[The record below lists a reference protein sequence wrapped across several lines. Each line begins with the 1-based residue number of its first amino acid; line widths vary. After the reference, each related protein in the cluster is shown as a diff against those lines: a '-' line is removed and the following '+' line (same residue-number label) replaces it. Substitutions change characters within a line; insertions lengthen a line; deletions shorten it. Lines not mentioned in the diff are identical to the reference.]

1 MRKAYTIKSGLIAI
15 LIYILIIFIAIFAF
29 VQNTKDDKSQGS
41 KEQIIKVDMSGIDMP
56 SSQKPNDKPQNQ
68 KLPKKEEVQEPK
80 KIENILE
87 EKKAFIE
94 KGLTEKEFQKE
105 EPKEIEKP
113 NKPLVERKKE
123 KPETNSTI
131 KKTRA
136 VKKPIKE
143 TSKTLKD
150 TTSLF
155 ETIDLKAP
163 SMSAK
168 KTAIVSQKQTVSGG
182 TLATKAKATGKAS
195 DLIGNALSAKS
206 SGVEEGYKSKVKSI
220 LNGWP
225 AQSNF
230 AGNKARI
237 KFVIEPSGRF
247 EFEIISQ
254 SSNEEFNKGL
264 VQYLRQLQRVGFG
277 AHGGGRAYIFDVD
290 FIAER

>member
-15 LIYILIIFIAIFAF
+15 LIYILIIFIVIFAF
-29 VQNTKDDKSQGS
+29 VQNTKDDKSQGG
-41 KEQIIKVDMSGIDMP
+41 KEQAIKVDMSGIDIP
-56 SSQKPNDKPQNQ
+56 SVQKSNDKPQNQ
-68 KLPKKEEVQEPK
+68 KLPKKEEAQEPK
-80 KIENILE
+80 KIENIPE
-87 EKKAFIE
+87 EKKELIE
-94 KGLTEKEFQKE
+94 KELAKKEFVKE

-123 KPETNSTI
+123 KPETNTTI
-131 KKTRA
+131 KKTTV

-143 TSKTLKD
+143 TSKIIKD

-155 ETIDLKAP
+155 ETIDAKEP

-168 KTAIVSQKQTVSGG
+168 KTAVVLQKQTVSSGIP
-182 TLATKAKATGKAS
+182 AAKAKATSKAS
-195 DLIGNALSAKS
+195 DLIGNASSAKS
-206 SGVEEGYKSKVKSI
+206 SGVEDGYKSKVKSI

-225 AQSNF
+225 AQSDF

-247 EFEIISQ
+247 EFDVVSQ

-264 VQYLRQLQRVGFG
+264 IQYLKQLQRVGFG
-277 AHGGGRAYIFDVD
+277 AHDGGRAYIFDVD
-290 FIAER
+290 FIEER